1 MIMDK
6 LDLASWYA
14 EHSGQ
19 VLLVFAAPVAAA
31 WFLFFESAER
41 QEPIWIIIGAVAAIY
56 YWSKNYLKNYCFN
69 TITSYSKKF
78 SKKPELSQ
86 ITSEDL
92 MDTIDMEILTK
103 IDEMSEDKG
112 EYIKVIAAVDIID
125 PEELLERLGKLKS
138 LGYVHSTSRKV
149 SLTNMGIEAFHTTGI
164 QHVALPARFSTLMAR
179 AKLWYEEG
187 NYNGVAD
194 TINIFFEDILRKFIE
209 DELGDKL
216 NEKWTQLQ
224 NENKV
229 RRDFNKVGLG
239 EMLGVCNIL
248 KIIQK
253 GSIEDNMIGSFLK
266 LRTPQKH
273 SVNKEQKPQQIAKST
288 LDLANVFVRERFQR

>member
-1 MIMDK
+1 MNK

-92 MDTIDMEILTK
+92 IDTIDMEILTK
-103 IDEMSEDKG
+103 IDGMSEDKG

-164 QHVALPARFSTLMAR
+164 QQVALPVSGHSFDGPFSSLDSLDDKSGVYAIHDYR
-179 AKLWYEEG
+179 
-187 NYNGVAD
+187 NGKYYLIDVG
-194 TINIFFEDILRKFIE
+194 ESH
-209 DELGDKL
+209 
-216 NEKWTQLQ
+216 QLQ
-224 NENKV
+224 TRVSDHPRSDCWKHESAGTLTYSALYVNEQQ
-229 RRDFNKVGLG
+229 R
-239 EMLGVCNIL
+239 M
-248 KIIQK
+248 
-253 GSIEDNMIGSFLK
+253 SIEQEIRNQYNPPCGD
-266 LRTPQKH
+266 R
-273 SVNKEQKPQQIAKST
+273 
-288 LDLANVFVRERFQR
+288 